1 MSPISQASL
10 LLINTIGGFFLLVVI
25 LRFLLQL
32 VRADFYN
39 PLSQFIV
46 KATNPVLI
54 PLRRIIPGFAGL
66 DVASLI
72 LAYAIQVG
80 VMAVIFWLSFAFI
93 PWGNILLWAPLALVS
108 LLLNIYFWGLIIMVV
123 ASWIAPN
130 SYNPAL
136 ILINQILEPVMRPIR
151 NLLPNL
157 GGIDFSPIAIFLAIQ
172 MIEILV
178 LGPIAQAL
186 NLPRGLVMVL

>member
-10 LLINTIGGFFLLVVI
+10 LLINTVGGFFLLIVI

-46 KATNPVLI
+46 KVTNPVLV
-54 PLRRIIPGFAGL
+54 PLRRIIPGIAGL
-66 DVASLI
+66 DIASLI

-80 VMAVIFWLSFAFI
+80 IMAFILWLSFDFI
-93 PWGNILLWAPLALVS
+93 PWGNLFLWAPLALVS
-108 LLLNIYFWGLIIMVV
+108 LLLKIYFWGLIIMVI

-186 NLPRGLVMVL
+186 SLPRGLVMGL